1 MSLTCEFNACIRRM
15 AVCIG
20 LLVSLCPALA
30 QDGTPAPKAFTAEL
44 IGTYSKERLAQI
56 GNRDLE
62 GFLKGSTLGF
72 EPFKGKFSKP
82 THDLKLYRIRYLSV
96 VPEMGNRSVV
106 ASGLIA
112 IPDTSATNLPVI
124 SYQHG
129 TVFEKDSVPSRPE
142 QSIETLLMLAQF
154 GGQGYVVVAADYF
167 GLGDSD
173 LGNSYFVRDST
184 EQATF
189 DLFLVA
195 MRFLQQQGK
204 RAQGVATMGWSQGGY
219 SNMILLRR
227 LEREGIKVSAS
238 VTAAGAVDL
247 GLFILA
253 GLTNPRPY
261 EAVFRAAALS
271 NVLFSL
277 ETYRGFTG
285 LAKEAIRP
293 EFFPTAKAFYDFK
306 IGFAEFMTRVPADPR
321 LMLRPEFVQRMKQ
334 GSGVLMTTLDESAS
348 YRWLSQ
354 TPLRAY
360 WGGRDEAVPY
370 FVAALGVEYQKVLG
384 KSNGQAIEV
393 GANAD
398 HRATYVHAL
407 IDAKPWID
415 SLLR

>member
-1 MSLTCEFNACIRRM
+1 M
-15 AVCIG
+15 IG
-20 LLVSLCPALA
+20 LSRRWVLTVLLGSMGCWSPAMA
-30 QDGTPAPKAFTAEL
+30 QDGAPPPKAFTAEL
-44 IGTYSKERLAQI
+44 IGTYTKERLAQI
-56 GNRDLE
+56 GQQDLQK
-62 GFLKGSTLGF
+62 FLQGSTTGY
-72 EPFKGKFSKP
+72 EPFKGKMATP
-82 THDLKLYRIRYLSV
+82 THDLKLYRVRYLSV
-96 VPEMGNRSVV
+96 VPELGNRSVV

-112 IPDTSATNLPVI
+112 IPDTKASNLPVI

-173 LGNSYFVRDST
+173 LSNSYFVRDST

-189 DLFLVA
+189 DLYLVA

-204 RAQGVATMGWSQGGY
+204 RPQGLATLGWSQGGY

-271 NVLFSL
+271 NMLFAL
-277 ETYRGFTG
+277 ETYRGYAG

-293 EFFPTAKAFYDFK
+293 EFFPTAKALYDFK
-306 IGFAEFMTRVPADPR
+306 ISFAEFMTRVPADPR
-321 LMLRPEFVQRMKQ
+321 LMLRPDFVHRMKQ

-360 WGGRDEAVPY
+360 WGGRDEAVPF
-370 FVAALGVEYQKVLG
+370 FVAGLGVEYQKVLG
-384 KSNGQAIEV
+384 KSNGQTI
-393 GANAD
+393 GAGENAD
-398 HRATYVHAL
+398 HRVTYVHAL

-415 SLLR
+415 SLMR

>member
-1 MSLTCEFNACIRRM
+1 MFLRLHRWVLTAW
-15 AVCIG
+15 VG
-20 LLVSLCPALA
+20 LLVCLPSAFA
-30 QDGTPAPKAFTAEL
+30 QEGAPPSKAFTAEL
-44 IGTYSKERLAQI
+44 IGTYTKERLAQI
-56 GNRDLE
+56 GERDLQ
-62 GFLKGSTLGF
+62 GFLTGSTTGY
-72 EPFKGKFSKP
+72 EPFKGKFAKP

-112 IPDTSATNLPVI
+112 IPETSATNLPVI

-129 TVFEKDSVPSRPE
+129 TVFEKDSVPSRPDK
-142 QSIETLLMLAQF
+142 SIETLLMLAQF

-173 LGNSYFVRDST
+173 LGNSYFVRDSI
-184 EQATF
+184 EQSTF
-189 DLFLVA
+189 DLYMVA
-195 MRFLQQQGK
+195 LRFLQQQGK
-204 RAQGVATMGWSQGGY
+204 RPQGLATMGWSQGGY

-261 EAVFRAAALS
+261 EAMFRAAALS
-271 NVLFSL
+271 NMLFSL
-277 ETYRGFTG
+277 ETYRGFAG

-293 EFFPTAKAFYDFK
+293 EFFPTARAFYEFK
-306 IGFAEFMTRVPADPR
+306 IGFAEFMTRVPPDPR
-321 LMLRPEFVQRMKQ
+321 LMLRPDFVQRMKQ

-360 WGGRDEAVPY
+360 FGGRDEAVPF
-370 FVAALGVEYQKVLG
+370 FVAGLGVEYQKVLG
-384 KSNGQAIEV
+384 KDNGQTLSA
-393 GANAD
+393 GDNAD
-398 HRATYVHAL
+398 HRVTYVHAL

-415 SLLR
+415 SLMR